1 MNDAAGGN
9 ERSDMKKGSDSHG
22 MSRDSDGHRTPG
34 LKRREFLAVGALPL
48 AAALGPA
55 NLVAWREAGV
65 TPSPQQPIR
74 VGLIGAG
81 ANARA
86 VHIPGFQRI
95 PECQIVAVANRSLE
109 SSQRVAD
116 EFDIPRAYADWREL
130 LDDDSIDAVCIGTW
144 PYMHRTLTVAALESG
159 KHVLCQARMANT
171 AQEARDMLDASLRH
185 PDLVSQLVPTSM
197 SYRID
202 NVLKRMIS
210 DGFLGEILS
219 VELQRLQTRFP
230 AVGGDLD
237 WRHDTEFSG
246 YNTLNIGAS
255 YEAMMRWLGRSNRV
269 MAMSKIHVP
278 YRRNGRGDLSSVGI
292 PDHVDILFEL
302 ASGAQVHMR
311 ASETTGLS
319 TGNQTWIYG
328 SEGTIHVDRR
338 QNVFAGRR
346 GDSELARV
354 PNPREEQAYYRV
366 EEEFI
371 NAIRGVEEITMAPF
385 ETGVHYMEWTEAVH
399 RSSQTGQAVYL
410 PL

>member
-1 MNDAAGGN
+1 
-9 ERSDMKKGSDSHG
+9 MKKDFDD
-22 MSRDSDGHRTPG
+22 RPTPG
-34 LKRREFLAVGALPL
+34 LERREFLAVGTLPL
-48 AAALGPA
+48 VAALGPA
-55 NLVAWREAGV
+55 NLVGRREADASR
-65 TPSPQQPIR
+65 SPQQPIR

-95 PECQIVAVANRSLE
+95 PDCQIAAVANRSME
-109 SSQRVAD
+109 SSRRVTD
-116 EFDIPRAYADWREL
+116 EFNIPRAYAGWRDL

-185 PDLVSQLVPTSM
+185 PELISQLVPTSQT
-197 SYRID
+197 YRID
-202 NVLKRMIS
+202 NVLKRMIN

-230 AVGGDLD
+230 TVDGDLD
-237 WRHDTEFSG
+237 WRHDVAFSG

-269 MAMSKIHVP
+269 MAMSKVHVP
-278 YRRNGRGDLSSVGI
+278 YRRNGSGDLTSVGVA
-292 PDHVDILFEL
+292 DHVDILFEL
-302 ASGAQVHMR
+302 AGGAQVHMR

-319 TGNQTWIYG
+319 TGNHTWIYG

-346 GDSELARV
+346 GDSELAQV
-354 PNPREEQAYYRV
+354 PNPREAQAYYRV

-371 NAIRGVEEITMAPF
+371 NAIRGIERITMAPF
-385 ETGVHYMEWTEAVH
+385 ETGVHYMEWTEAVY

-410 PL
+410 LL

>member
-1 MNDAAGGN
+1 
-9 ERSDMKKGSDSHG
+9 MKKDFDD
-22 MSRDSDGHRTPG
+22 RPTPG
-34 LKRREFLAVGALPL
+34 LKRREFLAVGTLPL
-48 AAALGPA
+48 VAALGPA
-55 NLVAWREAGV
+55 NLVGQREADASR
-65 TPSPQQPIR
+65 SPQQPIR

-95 PECQIVAVANRSLE
+95 PECQIAAVANRSME
-109 SSQRVAD
+109 SSRRVTD
-116 EFDIPRAYADWREL
+116 EFNIPRAYADWRDL

-185 PDLVSQLVPTSM
+185 PELISQLVPTSQT
-197 SYRID
+197 YRID
-202 NVLKRMIS
+202 NVLKRMIN

-230 AVGGDLD
+230 TVDGDLD
-237 WRHDTEFSG
+237 WRHDVAFSG

-269 MAMSKIHVP
+269 MAMSKVHVP
-278 YRRNGRGDLSSVGI
+278 YRRNGSGDLTSVGVA
-292 PDHVDILFEL
+292 DHVDILFEL
-302 ASGAQVHMR
+302 AGGAQVHMR

-319 TGNQTWIYG
+319 TGNHTWIYG

-346 GDSELARV
+346 GDSELAQV
-354 PNPREEQAYYRV
+354 PNPREAQAYYRV

-371 NAIRGVEEITMAPF
+371 NAIRGIERITMAPF
-385 ETGVHYMEWTEAVH
+385 ETGVHYMEWTEAVY

-410 PL
+410 LF